1 MHRRSRK
8 PRMEVRRTRP
18 EERDQI
24 LDLYAHASALQ
35 RSKGQV
41 TWPQIDAAL
50 VDLEIREGRQWQ
62 IRLDGQMACVWVV
75 AYEDPQIWG
84 KLDADPS
91 VYLHRIATHPDF
103 RGRKMVGHVV
113 QWARQH
119 AAEEGRTHVRL
130 DTVGNNAALI
140 RLYTGHGFDFL
151 GAEDLEDVEGLPG
164 HYADGPCL
172 RFEIV
177 LNAPRA

>member
-1 MHRRSRK
+1 MTPLLWTSRSAK
-8 PRMEVRRTRP
+8 
-18 EERDQI
+18 D
-24 LDLYAHASALQ
+24 ASGKSALTG
-35 RSKGQV
+35 RWLARGS
-41 TWPQIDAAL
+41 WPHD
-50 VDLEIREGRQWQ
+50 
-62 IRLDGQMACVWVV
+62 
-75 AYEDPQIWG
+75 DPQIWG
-84 KLDADPS
+84 ELDADPS

-113 QWARQH
+113 QWARP
-119 AAEEGRTHVRL
+119 ARGRGRKVPRADL

-177 LNAPRA
+177 LSAPRA